1 MHADAGADYVFRGFP
16 GPRSVH
22 LTFESVYDQAG
33 DADFWFLKYDTKAP
47 MTYTLLKQ
55 EYEPYANF
63 RPWKE
68 RRVFACNTI
77 TSTYYDDITLHPDR
91 VLEDLIAI
99 YHPERLPD
107 HQQRYYFPLD
117 E

>member
-1 MHADAGADYVFRGFP
+1 MRVKGA
-16 GPRSVH
+16 RSVH
-22 LTFESVYDQAG
+22 FTFESVFDQAG
-33 DADFWFLKYDTKAP
+33 DADFWLLKYDTRAP
-47 MTYTLLKQ
+47 LTYRLLAQ

-99 YHPERLPD
+99 YHHDLLPG
-107 HQQRYYFPLD
+107 HVQRYYFPLD

>member
-1 MHADAGADYVFRGFP
+1 MYDRAGRADCW
-16 GPRSVH
+16 
-22 LTFESVYDQAG
+22 LM
-33 DADFWFLKYDTKAP
+33 KYDTREP
-47 MTYTLLKQ
+47 LTYKLLQ
-55 EYEPYANF
+55 EEYQPYANF

-68 RRVFACNTI
+68 RRIFCCNTI

-99 YHPERLPD
+99 YHPELLPG
-107 HQQRYYFPLD
+107 HEPQYYFPMN